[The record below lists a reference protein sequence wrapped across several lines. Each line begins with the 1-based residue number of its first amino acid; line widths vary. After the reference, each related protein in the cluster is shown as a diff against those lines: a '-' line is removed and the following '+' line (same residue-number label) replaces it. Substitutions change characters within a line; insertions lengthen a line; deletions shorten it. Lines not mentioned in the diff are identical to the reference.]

1 MVELWIVF
9 AVVAALV
16 IGGAIYQHVAAT
28 RQARSLPAPGQF
40 IDVGGHRLHVHCVG
54 RGDVAVVFES
64 GIAASSVS
72 WALVQPRV
80 GAFARACVYDRA
92 GLAWS
97 DAASCPRTFARIVDE
112 FASVVAHAAPTSPL
126 VLVGHSFGT
135 FVVQAYAAR
144 EAGRVA
150 GLVLVDPPV
159 EWLSP
164 TPQRARLLRGGRQL
178 SRIGAALAR
187 VGIVRAS
194 LALLTGGAPAAPRQF
209 SKVFG
214 PTAAQ
219 TLERLVGEVRKLP
232 PELYPV
238 VQSHWSQPKCFSA
251 MADYLQTLADESR
264 AIASIRSPAD
274 VAVVVISGGHQPAE
288 RVTLQRAFA
297 ARGLDGTHIV
307 AEHSG
312 HWVQFDQPEIIVDAV
327 QQLARSPRRRSLL
340 VRDANARYRT
350 APNPPE
356 PRKV

>member
-1 MVELWIVF
+1 MVF

-16 IGGAIYQHVAAT
+16 IAGAIYQHTAAT
-28 RQARSLPAPGQF
+28 REARSLPAPGQF

-72 WALVQPRV
+72 WALVQPQV
-80 GAFARACVYDRA
+80 AAFARACVYDRA

-97 DAASCPRTFARIVDE
+97 DAPSCPRTFARIVDE
-112 FASVVAHAAPTSPL
+112 FASVVAHAATAPPP
-126 VLVGHSFGT
+126 VLVGHSFGA

-144 EAGRVA
+144 EPDRVA

-178 SRIGAALAR
+178 SRLGAALAR

-214 PTAAQ
+214 PTAAR

-232 PELYPV
+232 TELYPV
-238 VQSHWSQPKCFSA
+238 VQAHWSQPKCFAA
-251 MADYLQTLADESR
+251 MADYLRTLADDSR
-264 AIASIRSPAD
+264 QIASIRPPAG
-274 VAVVVISGGHQPAE
+274 VPVVVISGGHQPAE
-288 RVTLQRAFA
+288 HITLQRVFA
-297 ARGLDGTHIV
+297 TGAVGGTHSV

-312 HWVQFDQPEIIVDAV
+312 HWVQFDQPEIIVDAIQRIV
-327 QQLARSPRRRSLL
+327 LSPRRRSLL
-340 VRDANARYRT
+340 QRNADARYRT